1 MKERVTMMSNF
12 SNLWEFLKDNDIDPL
27 IVAIVI
33 QIIFGN
39 NSEN

>member
-12 SNLWEFLKDNDIDPL
+12 SNLWEFLENNEIDPL
-27 IVAIVI
+27 IVAILI

>member
-12 SNLWEFLKDNDIDPL
+12 GNLWEFLKDNDIDPL

-39 NSEN
+39 DSEN

>member
-39 NSEN
+39 DSEN

>member
-12 SNLWEFLKDNDIDPL
+12 SNLWEFLENNEIDPL
-27 IVAIVI
+27 IVAILI

-39 NSEN
+39 DSEN

>member
-27 IVAIVI
+27 IVAIII

-39 NSEN
+39 DSEN

>member
-12 SNLWEFLKDNDIDPL
+12 SNLWEFLEQNEIDPL
-27 IVAIVI
+27 IVAILI

-39 NSEN
+39 DSEN

>member
-12 SNLWEFLKDNDIDPL
+12 SNLWEFLKENDIDPL
-27 IVAIVI
+27 IVAIII

-39 NSEN
+39 DSEN

>member
-33 QIIFGN
+33 KVIFGN
-39 NSEN
+39 ESEN